1 MRLPAILVMALLY
14 GTVGNA
20 APCQAGSTVDTST
33 QAGKEWELG
42 RRIPPDLEKKD
53 GGIDDPQMLGY
64 LQQLT
69 DSLSNSAA
77 LDSLRVRVTRSTGQY
92 AAVSPK
98 RVLYISAGL
107 LRSIDDEAELSGL
120 IAHKLA
126 HLVLVQQGAAS
137 DSSCALDPPPSSSWP
152 QDMRDRERQSTALAV
167 SYLKR
172 AGYDPTSLLSLL
184 SKFSYEHP
192 GWARAIASE
201 DLLKLRVRLENDA
214 IPPAGY
220 RLDSSAFVQVHAMA
234 ATMLGRRRGRS
245 TNPSLK
251 ADSRD

>member
-1 MRLPAILVMALLY
+1 
-14 GTVGNA
+14 
-20 APCQAGSTVDTST
+20 
-33 QAGKEWELG
+33 
-42 RRIPPDLEKKD
+42 
-53 GGIDDPQMLGY
+53 
-64 LQQLT
+64 
-69 DSLSNSAA
+69 
-77 LDSLRVRVTRSTGQY
+77 
-92 AAVSPK
+92 
-98 RVLYISAGL
+98 
-107 LRSIDDEAELSGL
+107 
-120 IAHKLA
+120 
-126 HLVLVQQGAAS
+126 
-137 DSSCALDPPPSSSWP
+137 
-152 QDMRDRERQSTALAV
+152 MRDRERQSTALAV